1 MSERSR
7 RPALVEL
14 TLARIR
20 ESLREPGVM
29 FWVFGFP
36 ILLSVGLGLAFRG
49 RPPQPAVVGVL
60 DGPGAP
66 AALGTLAAAGM
77 RAERLHDADA
87 RERLRTGRVAVVVV
101 AGATPGAPIVYR
113 FDPMRDEAR
122 EA

>member
-49 RPPQPAVVGVL
+49 RPPEPASVGVL
-60 DGPGAP
+60 DGPEAP
-66 AALGTLAAAGM
+66 AVEQTLAAAGL
-77 RAERLHDADA
+77 RVQRLSEGAA
-87 RERLRTGRVAVVVV
+87 RERLRTGRVAVLV
-101 AGATPGAPIVYR
+101 APPATPGAPLVY
-113 FDPMRDEAR
+113 
-122 EA
+122 